1 MPYQLAMP
9 VSFHAGLGFAR
20 VLGGRCGTDGGLLFF
35 RHATAAS
42 SAIAPH
48 FIASRRVI
56 IFDASPNRV
65 FGAKIATTF
74 SASSV
79 GLLRTPVLSDVRR
92 TATCTFPLT
101 LFEHQAYK
109 GITMWSMAT
118 AHFDV
123 REKRSMKYATKKAA
137 KKPAKKAAKK
147 VAKKK

>member
-1 MPYQLAMP
+1 MP

-20 VLGGRCGTDGGLLFF
+20 ATGGACGASGVLLFF
-35 RHATAAS
+35 RQAAAAS
-42 SAIAPH
+42 SATAPN

-56 IFDASPNRV
+56 FFDASPNRV
-65 FGAKIATTF
+65 FGAKTATTF
-74 SASSV
+74 STSSV

-101 LFEHQAYK
+101 LLAHQVYK
-109 GITMWSMAT
+109 GITMWSLAT

-123 REKRSMKYATKKAA
+123 REKRSMKYATKKAD